1 MSKKPKILGLVLL
14 LSLVISIC
22 VCREKA
28 VKAKA
33 EPKMKV
39 PIAEEIRIFKGKN
52 ISSIKTENCFICSDS
67 ENSLISYYAKR
78 DSIGIIHWN
87 SQWISDTGVRA
98 YDDDGNELFGNE
110 SMSLMANS
118 FGNGYGSVYI
128 RDMANRGI
136 SELSAYFSD
145 TDCVNLEKLSGLL
158 CQNCLDKVAEFYCD
172 QKERGNNSHI
182 GTTGFS
188 LIDFQTR
195 ELYPLSDPYRGYMIR
210 DYYIQYDF
218 QNNEDESYIDL
229 TIFYAPERKEN

>member
-1 MSKKPKILGLVLL
+1 MKKKIAGAVLL
-14 LSLVISIC
+14 LSALISLYIYRGKTIEIK
-22 VCREKA
+22 V
-28 VKAKA
+28 V
-33 EPKMKV
+33 PKMAA
-39 PIAEEIRIFKGKN
+39 PISEEAEFFEKKY
-52 ISSIKTENCFICSDS
+52 SSSVEAENCFVCGYL
-67 ENSLISYYAKR
+67 ENSLIPYYAKR

-87 SQWISDTGVRA
+87 SQWVSDTGVRA
-98 YDDDGNELFGNE
+98 YGDDGKELFGNE

-118 FGNGYGSVYI
+118 FGDGYGSVYI
-128 RDMANRGI
+128 QEMANRGI

-145 TDCVNLEKLSGLL
+145 TDCVYFEKLSGLL

-172 QKERGNNSHI
+172 QKESGNSSYI

-229 TIFYAPERKEN
+229 TIFYEPERKEN

>member
-1 MSKKPKILGLVLL
+1 MKKKISGAVLL
-14 LSLVISIC
+14 LSVLISLCIY
-22 VCREKA
+22 RGKMTDMKAASETAAPIFEEAEFFEK
-28 VKAKA
+28 KYC
-33 EPKMKV
+33 
-39 PIAEEIRIFKGKN
+39 
-52 ISSIKTENCFICSDS
+52 SSIEAENCFVCGYL
-67 ENSLISYYAKR
+67 ENSLIPYYAKR

-87 SQWISDTGVRA
+87 SQWVSDTGVRA
-98 YDDDGNELFGNE
+98 YDDNGKELFGNE

-118 FGNGYGSVYI
+118 FGDGYGSVYI
-128 RDMANRGI
+128 QEMANRGI

-145 TDCVNLEKLSGLL
+145 TDCVDFEKLSGLL
-158 CQNCLDKVAEFYCD
+158 CQNCLDKVAEFYYD
-172 QKERGNNSHI
+172 QKESGNSSYI

-229 TIFYAPERKEN
+229 TIFYEPERKEN

>member
-1 MSKKPKILGLVLL
+1 M
-14 LSLVISIC
+14 
-22 VCREKA
+22 KA
-28 VKAKA
+28 APETA
-33 EPKMKV
+33 EP
-39 PIAEEIRIFKGKN
+39 IFEEAEFFEKKYC
-52 ISSIKTENCFICSDS
+52 SSIEAENCFVCGYL
-67 ENSLISYYAKR
+67 ENSLIPYYAKR

-87 SQWISDTGVRA
+87 SQWVSDTGVRA
-98 YDDDGNELFGNE
+98 YDDNGKELFGNE

-118 FGNGYGSVYI
+118 FGDGYGSVYI
-128 RDMANRGI
+128 QEMANRGI

-145 TDCVNLEKLSGLL
+145 TDCVDFEKLSGLL

-172 QKERGNNSHI
+172 QKESGNSSYI